1 MLAITRPSQRRES
14 QEKGCR
20 EDREVSGAFNSF
32 SCSWISARMVVCT
45 WTREGQIQTELL
57 GQVVSLVIYM
67 APLTCVVQRGLSGSQ
82 TTHVQPAGVR

>member
-1 MLAITRPSQRRES
+1 MAKICNVGNHEAFSEKRARK
-14 QEKGCR
+14 EKGYH

-32 SCSWISARMVVCT
+32 SCCWISARMVVCT

-67 APLTCVVQRGLSGSQ
+67 APLT
-82 TTHVQPAGVR
+82 GVLQ